1 MSILLN
7 QVFNLHTAR
16 MLIVVT
22 FVFTKKKKKETSTT
36 LCNSNFILIGQ
47 LVRK

>member
-16 MLIVVT
+16 MFIVVT
-22 FVFTKKKKKETSTT
+22 FVFTKKKPKKQVQHCVTVLLSW
-36 LCNSNFILIGQ
+36 
-47 LVRK
+47 